1 MGDPA
6 AQQRETEQII
16 GVVTGVVQK
25 GADKWQAEVMPDGG
39 SQYAK
44 KLWTKDQSVV
54 MYLSS
59 QIGNR
64 LAFLCNVSHWTNQQ
78 NQPVRSLWI
87 DQVGS
92 PTVGSPA
99 LAGPPQQPQVAAP
112 PQTPQGQG
120 WNPAA
125 QQPQQSATVQPVATP
140 MVAQAPQPDAREQ
153 KIHRQTAAKVAAI
166 LLGYLP
172 EGERTLSTLLVV
184 SERLVSYFDNGMPAA
199 ETVEDL
205 MNRAMP
211 QGMDDNAAQ
220 GVGYSNMPFPGDD
233 DIPF

>member
-1 MGDPA
+1 VTTY
-6 AQQRETEQII
+6 AQERETEQII
-16 GVVTGVVQK
+16 GVVSGVVQK
-25 GADKWQAEVMPDGG
+25 GADKWQAVVTPDG
-39 SQYAK
+39 SQYTK
-44 KLWTKDQSVV
+44 NLWTKDQNVV
-54 MYLSS
+54 MYLTS

-64 LAFLCNVSHWTNQQ
+64 LAFLCNVSHWTNQS

-99 LAGPPQQPQVAAP
+99 LAGPPQQPQVVAP
-112 PQTPQGQG
+112 PQAPQQGG
-120 WNPAA
+120 WN
-125 QQPQQSATVQPVATP
+125 QQPQPPQQQSAVVQPVATP
-140 MVAQAPQPDAREQ
+140 MVAQAAQPDAREQ

-199 ETVEDL
+199 ETLEDL

-211 QGMDDNAAQ
+211 SSVDEA
-220 GVGYSNMPFPGDD
+220 PPHTDD

>member
-1 MGDPA
+1 MSGYV
-6 AQQRETEQII
+6 QERETEQIV
-16 GVVTGVVQK
+16 GQVTGVVQK

-39 SQYAK
+39 SQYTK
-44 KLWTKDQSVV
+44 KLWTKDPQVV
-54 MYLSS
+54 GYLSS

-64 LAFLCNVSHWTNQQ
+64 IAFLCNVSHWTNQQ
-78 NQPVRSLWI
+78 NQQVRSLWI
-87 DQVGS
+87 DQVGA
-92 PTVGSPA
+92 PAFGSPA
-99 LAGPPQQPQVAAP
+99 MAGPPQQPQGAAP
-112 PQTPQGQG
+112 PQTPQAQPT
-120 WNPAA
+120 WNTPPPQAQPMAA
-125 QQPQQSATVQPVATP
+125 P

-184 SERLVSYFDNGMPAA
+184 SERLVSYFDNGMARS

-211 QGMDDNAAQ
+211 QGMDDAAQ
-220 GVGYSNMPFPGDD
+220 GVGYANMPFPGDD